1 MLYRAAIVD
10 VRAWVGDRWSMWVL
24 CALAEGG
31 TLRFSALRDNIGNIS
46 QRMLAKTLR
55 RLQQDGLVFRFV
67 CSARPPRVDY
77 ALTPLGK
84 SLAVRLEQLM
94 RWAQQNQRCVLDA
107 RARGAKDEFRT
118 RIRGLSEPERNAHTR
133 TRRSSDFRACSPIAY
148 ENLS

>member
-77 ALTPLGK
+77 ALTRLGN
-84 SLAVRLEQLM
+84 
-94 RWAQQNQRCVLDA
+94 RWRCGSSSSCD
-107 RARGAKDEFRT
+107 
-118 RIRGLSEPERNAHTR
+118 GLSKI
-133 TRRSSDFRACSPIAY
+133 SGACWTHALGGRKTNFARES
-148 ENLS
+148 EG

>member
-10 VRAWVGDRWSMWVL
+10 VRAWVGDRWSMWAL

-55 RLQQDGLVFRFV
+55 RLQQDGPVFRFM

-84 SLAVRLEQLM
+84 SLAVRLERLM

-107 RARGAKDEFRT
+107 RARGGETNFARE
-118 RIRGLSEPERNAHTR
+118 SEG
-133 TRRSSDFRACSPIAY
+133 
-148 ENLS
+148 